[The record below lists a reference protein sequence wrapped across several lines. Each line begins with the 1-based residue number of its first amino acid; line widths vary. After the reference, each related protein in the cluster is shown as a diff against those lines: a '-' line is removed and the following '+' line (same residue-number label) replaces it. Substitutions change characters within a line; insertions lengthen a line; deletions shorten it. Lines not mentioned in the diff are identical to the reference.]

1 MRIFDDGETVPI
13 SVRQNRWIAV
23 LVVIIVLAVGIWW
36 LLRPAGPAPP
46 TTVELSP
53 RATFLRTAAP
63 AADPPAIVS
72 LRETGVRPGQRI
84 RLVRKGRWAQG
95 TGQPFGHLL
104 AVFSASDSLGPHDAR
119 YRVPG
124 ALGIE
129 GVRRGT
135 DRHPIRGWQT
145 DIPQDFGFGG
155 PGQDSVRV
163 QVPEGARYLFLG
175 VDDVRVGDNV
185 MADSTLAV
193 RIVPL
198 AREDG

>member
-1 MRIFDDGETVPI
+1 MSFFDDGETVPI
-13 SVRQNRWIAV
+13 TVRQNRWIAV
-23 LVVIIVLAVGIWW
+23 LVVIIVLAVGVWW

-53 RATFLRTAAP
+53 RATFLRTAAG
-63 AADPPAIVS
+63 AADAPTIVA
-72 LRETGVRPGQRI
+72 LREAGVRSGQRI
-84 RLVRKGRWAQG
+84 RLVREGRWAQG

-104 AVFSASDSLGPHDAR
+104 GVFSASDSLAPHDAR

-129 GVRRGT
+129 GIRRVT
-135 DRHPIRGWQT
+135 ERNPVRGWET

-155 PGQDSVRV
+155 PGQDSVQVRV
-163 QVPEGARYLFLG
+163 PAGARYLFLG

-185 MADSTLAV
+185 AADSALAV

-198 AREDG
+198 AREGG